1 MYRSSQRAINMTDS
15 SRQQSLSIKVVLT
28 SGGAKAPTRVK
39 NFPYTQSLTLIKRK
53 GVEED
58 EVGKVTT
65 FEVGLYFISPPNVLL
80 QMVASPSLIAHGYML
95 SSGVM
100 TVPNKQSFTIQ
111 LYKFREGPD
120 LQLPYEGIYITS
132 LQAPSVFYQ
141 RTLPPKKPTSNSF
154 SGITNELDSS
164 LPDFESHDI
173 NHLS

>member
-1 MYRSSQRAINMTDS
+1 MYRTSKRAINTTS
-15 SRQQSLSIKVVLT
+15 SRQPLAVKVVLT
-28 SGGAKAPTRVK
+28 SGGAKLPNRIK

-58 EVGKVTT
+58 EVSKVTT

-120 LQLPYEGIYITS
+120 LELPYEGIYITS
-132 LQAPSVFYQ
+132 LQTPSIFYQ
-141 RTLPPKKPTSNSF
+141 RTLSPPKKHTSPSF
-154 SGITNELDSS
+154 SSITDELDSS
-164 LPDFESHDI
+164 SLSDFESHDI